1 MREALAL
8 ALAAVVGVAPASV
21 PEGACEVQDVS
32 ITWGF
37 KESFR
42 SYISGSIAQGS
53 WEASGDVG
61 YEIPHF
67 TLTGGTGHVNAARD
81 EGIVAFEGGIV
92 FSGHDGILE
101 TSLQNPELIIIGSRE
116 ATLMFDVTGDTME
129 EVSVN
134 QPDVPF
140 ATVTWGR
147 GAENVVPS
155 DGVWSVEGAEA
166 VLTQEGSDA
175 FGTYPAGEKMD
186 PLSFRFEVA
195 PGCLEEGAIWW
206 IPGGVAALAV
216 GASALALAIQRG
228 RRSRGQERP

>member
-21 PEGACEVQDVS
+21 PEGACEVKDVS

-92 FSGHDGILE
+92 FSGHDGILQ

-155 DGVWSVEGAEA
+155 DGVWSVEGAQV
-166 VLTQEGSDA
+166 VLTQQGSDA
-175 FGTYPAGEKMD
+175 FGTYPAGEEMD
-186 PLSFRFEVA
+186 PLSFRLEFA

-206 IPGGVAALAV
+206 IPGGMAALAV

>member
-1 MREALAL
+1 MHKALAL

-21 PEGACEVQDVS
+21 PQGACAVQDVS

-67 TLTGGTGHVNAARD
+67 TLTGGTGHVDAARD

-101 TSLQNPELIIIGSRE
+101 TSLQNPELIITGSRQ

-134 QPDVPF
+134 QPDVLF

-155 DGVWSVEGAEA
+155 DGVWSVEGAQV

-175 FGTYPAGEKMD
+175 FGTYPTGEEMD
-186 PLSFRFEVA
+186 PLSFRLEVA

>member
-67 TLTGGTGHVNAARD
+67 TLTGGTGHVHAARD

-155 DGVWSVEGAEA
+155 DGVWSVEGAQV

-186 PLSFRFEVA
+186 PLSFRLEVA
-195 PGCLEEGAIWW
+195 RGCLEEGAIWW
-206 IPGGVAALAV
+206 IPGGMAALAV

>member
-67 TLTGGTGHVNAARD
+67 TLTGGTGHVHAARD

-101 TSLQNPELIIIGSRE
+101 TSLQNPELIITGSRE

-134 QPDVPF
+134 QPEVPF
-140 ATVTWGR
+140 ATVTWGS

-155 DGVWSVEGAEA
+155 DGVWSVEGAQV
-166 VLTQEGSDA
+166 VLTQEGSDS
-175 FGTYPAGEKMD
+175 FGTYPAGEEMD
-186 PLSFRFEVA
+186 PLSFRLEVA
-195 PGCLEEGAIWW
+195 PGCLDEGTIWW
-206 IPGGVAALAV
+206 IPGGVAALTV

>member
-21 PEGACEVQDVS
+21 PEGACEVKDVS

-92 FSGHDGILE
+92 FSGHDGILQ

-155 DGVWSVEGAEA
+155 DGVWSVEGAQV
-166 VLTQEGSDA
+166 VLTQQGSDA

-206 IPGGVAALAV
+206 IPGGMAALAV

>member
-1 MREALAL
+1 MRDALAL
-8 ALAAVVGVAPASV
+8 ALASVMGIVPSAV
-21 PEGACEVQDVS
+21 PEGACQVEDVL

-42 SYISGSIAQGS
+42 SYISSSIANGS
-53 WEASGDVG
+53 WEVSGEVG
-61 YEIPHF
+61 YEIPEF
-67 TLTGGTGHVNAARD
+67 TFTGGSGFLAPDRSLGKVGFT
-81 EGIVAFEGGIV
+81 GGIV

-101 TSLQNPELIIIGSRE
+101 TVLQNPELVVTGPRE
-116 ATLMFDVTGDTME
+116 ATLVLDVTGDTME

-134 QPDVPF
+134 QRDVDF
-140 ATVTWGR
+140 ASVTWDGSVETVD
-147 GAENVVPS
+147 A
-155 DGVWSVEGAEA
+155 DQGVWRVEGAQV

-186 PLSFRFEVA
+186 PMSFRLEVA
-195 PGCLEEGAIWW
+195 PGCLDEGTICW
-206 IPGGVAALAV
+206 IPGGVAALTV

>member
-155 DGVWSVEGAEA
+155 DDVWSVEGAQV

-175 FGTYPAGEKMD
+175 FGTYPAGEEMD
-186 PLSFRFEVA
+186 PLSFRLEVA

>member
-21 PEGACEVQDVS
+21 PEGACEVKDVS

-92 FSGHDGILE
+92 FSGHDGILQ

-155 DGVWSVEGAEA
+155 DGVWSVEGAQV

-175 FGTYPAGEKMD
+175 FGTYPAGEEMD
-186 PLSFRFEVA
+186 PLSFRLEFA

-206 IPGGVAALAV
+206 IPGGMAALAV

>member
-155 DGVWSVEGAEA
+155 DGVWSVEGAQV

-206 IPGGVAALAV
+206 IPGGMAALAV

>member
-8 ALAAVVGVAPASV
+8 ALAAVVGVSPASV
-21 PEGACEVQDVS
+21 PEGTCEVRDIS

-53 WEASGDVG
+53 WEVSGDVG
-61 YEIPHF
+61 YEIPLF
-67 TLTGGTGHVNAARD
+67 TLTGGTGYVDAARD

-101 TSLQNPELIIIGSRE
+101 TALQDPELIITGTRE
-116 ATLMFDVTGDTME
+116 ATLVLDVTGDTME

-134 QPDVPF
+134 QRDVRF

-147 GAENVVPS
+147 GAEEVVPS
-155 DGVWSVEGAEA
+155 EGVWSVEGAQV

-175 FGTYPAGEKMD
+175 FGTYPPGEKMD
-186 PLSFRFEVA
+186 PMSFRLEVS
-195 PGCLEEGAIWW
+195 PGCLDEGTIWW
-206 IPGGVAALAV
+206 IPGGVAALTV